1 MANPRLTAKHSRET
15 KPQDVP
21 HECGPK
27 STWQLCMH
35 HHASIPVAGRH
46 DSARLPACFRGLGTE
61 NLPQHA
67 MGWATCT
74 CAEKQVSISGDPQP
88 QDPPQFVSGE
98 LALHEAAPCLASRG
112 GSSACTAGRAQGK
125 GQGTSLT
132 PLPLCDVCMVI
143 GRGGLRHGQAGAVG
157 GGGGAFCNACRAR
170 FSRGGHRAP
179 STGIGTCF
187 GGQCRSTIS
196 FPLCLGHETEVTV
209 VPGQMPKTKDELP
222 LGGTQTAVTHSCFL
236 CDLLATQV
244 ARDGRPGCIAHCRPR
259 R

>member
-1 MANPRLTAKHSRET
+1 MNVAPR
-15 KPQDVP
+15 
-21 HECGPK
+21 
-27 STWQLCMH
+27 
-35 HHASIPVAGRH
+35 
-46 DSARLPACFRGLGTE
+46 
-61 NLPQHA
+61 
-67 MGWATCT
+67 
-74 CAEKQVSISGDPQP
+74 
-88 QDPPQFVSGE
+88 
-98 LALHEAAPCLASRG
+98 AP
-112 GSSACTAGRAQGK
+112 GSSACTITHPFRLQVATIAPVSRPASEAWAQKTCRSMPWDGPHVLALRSRSASLATRNRRTHRNLSAVSLLCMKLPRVLLREEEAPPALPAEPKARDK
-125 GQGTSLT
+125 GPLT

-187 GGQCRSTIS
+187 GGQCRSTIC